1 MVAAG
6 RSYIQ
11 SFPKSQFVSDGLFV
25 CVGTELH
32 TRLSSRTVLSQEVP
46 GGPGTEH
53 TANILIV
60 RTTIFYRVSF
70 IIVIS
75 SYSVQWMAGYSQ
87 W

>member
-1 MVAAG
+1 MYCMSAEMSA
-6 RSYIQ
+6 RDI
-11 SFPKSQFVSDGLFV
+11 FAFA
-25 CVGTELH
+25 
-32 TRLSSRTVLSQEVP
+32 TVLFAEY
-46 GGPGTEH
+46 